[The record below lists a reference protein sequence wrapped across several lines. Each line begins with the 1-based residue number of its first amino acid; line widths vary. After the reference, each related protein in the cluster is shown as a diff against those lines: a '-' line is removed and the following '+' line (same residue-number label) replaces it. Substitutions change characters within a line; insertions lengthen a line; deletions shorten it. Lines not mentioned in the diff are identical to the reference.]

1 MLLDYVFPFSIMFD
15 LNENA
20 YRLFVPFLG
29 EIEVVAMDDEED
41 IDNDKEMVR
50 VPEGIEPCESLDDF
64 W

>member
-1 MLLDYVFPFSIMFD
+1 MFD